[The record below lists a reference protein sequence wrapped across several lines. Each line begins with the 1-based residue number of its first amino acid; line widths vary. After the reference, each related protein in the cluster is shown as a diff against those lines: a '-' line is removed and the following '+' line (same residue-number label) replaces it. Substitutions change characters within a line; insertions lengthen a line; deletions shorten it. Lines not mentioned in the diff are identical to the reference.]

1 MDLVRSEAELLSAAR
16 AGDQTAVAALL
27 VLHAPTITAAVVE
40 FCRRWRRWR
49 PDEEDLAQEARILF
63 LAAVATHDPA
73 RGSLARFARYMIP
86 LRLVAVLGANST
98 LRRSRVSLRNHA
110 ARWRAGEEVP
120 GWAKEM
126 LSLDEEREGHGAR
139 VEELV
144 GSDPGPAVAFERAEV
159 EARVLRHVGEL
170 DPLRADVIRRRYLV
184 DEPEEQRVVAE
195 ALGVSRSYVGQL
207 EAHAL
212 RVVRKRLEREAG

>member
-73 RGSLARFARYMIP
+73 RGSLARF
-86 LRLVAVLGANST
+86 ANST